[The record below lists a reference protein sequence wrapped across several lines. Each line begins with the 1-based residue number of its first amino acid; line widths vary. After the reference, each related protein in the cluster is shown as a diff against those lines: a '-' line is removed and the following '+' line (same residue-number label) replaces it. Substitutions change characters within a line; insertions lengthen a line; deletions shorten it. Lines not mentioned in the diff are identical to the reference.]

1 MSEIGFIGLG
11 LMGASFAV
19 KRFSAIA
26 RLVTSMAF
34 ALYCGVAAS
43 AEPVRVAFFGSLSGP
58 FALQGEETLKNLQAA
73 ADFVNARGGA
83 LDGRKLEIVP
93 FDNKG
98 NPQESLIVLKQAID
112 RDIRF
117 VVSGVSNVA
126 HALSDALEKH
136 KMDYLPVFRAM
147 EMLASALKKAGTDD
161 PLKVA
166 YAMQRPPAQ

>member
-1 MSEIGFIGLG
+1 MTTFPVFPSRTFALRILWDIARIIVAL
-11 LMGASFAV
+11 AFAV
-19 KRFSAIA
+19 
-26 RLVTSMAF
+26 
-34 ALYCGVAAS
+34 YCGVADS
-43 AEPVRVAFFGSLSGP
+43 AEPVRVAYFGSLSGP